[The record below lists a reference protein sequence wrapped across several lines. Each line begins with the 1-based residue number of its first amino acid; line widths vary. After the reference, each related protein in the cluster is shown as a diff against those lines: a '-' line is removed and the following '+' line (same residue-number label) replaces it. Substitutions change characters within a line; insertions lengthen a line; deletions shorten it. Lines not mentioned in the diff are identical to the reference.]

1 MKLNINLLPSIPESE
16 WNIPINFVGKL
27 SHVVD
32 KGKICFYRIFDQSGE
47 ICVVS
52 NIKNKFKKGDH
63 VSVVGTLQRTFNRLE
78 VKAIEI
84 SYVGDIN
91 QRKFVPNVIDEKKL
105 KALYIRSYTLAAI
118 HSYFLQNNFMQVNS
132 PSIVSDWVVGQTGAF
147 DMTFYGQK
155 CNLSISNMMYH
166 EIMMINGF
174 SKIYEIAKIFRQE
187 HPSSVKRL
195 AEFTIIDIGLAYQ
208 NAEEMM
214 KTVEGMITKIFETL
228 WQKKVEGIDK
238 TIHFEYI
245 TYDELVEKA
254 ECTKFSGSQ
263 FPKRVRDYLNTNFD
277 SFVWVT
283 GFPESKRPF
292 FVRSGANAVCHDYQ
306 LWYKG
311 ITYLAA
317 GGERETNVKRIRQKI
332 RNEGKDDSKYNN
344 ILEFFQTSVPPM
356 CGIGMGIERFL
367 GTVIKDTNVAD
378 YIAFPR
384 YQGHMTP

>member
-1 MKLNINLLPSIPESE
+1 MNYNIGLLQTIPESL
-16 WNIPINFVGKL
+16 WDTPISFVGKL
-27 SHVVD
+27 GHVVD

-47 ICVVS
+47 ISAVS
-52 NIKNKFKKGDH
+52 NIKNEFKKGDH
-63 VSVVGTLQRTFNRLE
+63 VHIEGKLQRAFNRIE
-78 VKAIEI
+78 VEVTSI
-84 SYVGDIN
+84 SRIGDIN
-91 QRKFVPNVIDEKKL
+91 QRSFAPNVIDDKKL

-118 HSYFLQNNFMQVNS
+118 NSYFMRNGYMQVNS

-147 DMTFYGQK
+147 DMIFYGEH

-208 NAEEMM
+208 SAEEMM
-214 KTVEGMITKIFETL
+214 KTVEGMITEIFETL
-228 WQKKVEGIDK
+228 WQKNIEGIDDN
-238 TIHFEYI
+238 IHFDHI
-245 TYDELVEKA
+245 TFNELVEQA
-254 ECTKFSGSQ
+254 ECPKFSGSQ
-263 FPKRVRDYLNTNFD
+263 FPKRVRDYLNANFD

-292 FVRSGANAVCHDYQ
+292 FVRSGEDSVCHDYQ

-311 ITYLAA
+311 STYLAA
-317 GGERETNVKRIRQKI
+317 GGERETNIERIRQKI

-344 ILEFFQTSVPPM
+344 ILEFFKTSVPPM

-384 YQGHMTP
+384 YQGHLTP